1 MNLALTMSDC
11 QQNKKLVSQVR
22 LILDSLNRYNFSVNA
37 DRPKW
42 FHDLVTPHGLDG
54 EVITADNGIDWVE
67 ITIIY
72 SSGNVEM
79 LHKQYDDDGCLFDVG
94 FKEVT
99 HYMEVF
105 QALLPDYMWDR
116 VAESASDY
124 IQDST
129 TEKLELF
136 SLVAIAQLL

>member
-1 MNLALTMSDC
+1 MNLALTMSEC
-11 QQNKKLVSQVR
+11 QQNKKLVSQIR
-22 LILDSLNRYNFSVNA
+22 LIVDSLNLYNFGVNV
-37 DRPKW
+37 DRP
-42 FHDLVTPHGLDG
+42 DGLDG
-54 EVITADNGIDWVE
+54 EVITVDNGIDWVE

-72 SSGNVEM
+72 SSGHVEM
-79 LHKQYDDDGCLFDVG
+79 YHKQYDDDGCLFDVG

-105 QALLPDYMWDR
+105 QALLPDYMWDK
-116 VAESASDY
+116 VADSASDY
-124 IQDST
+124 VQDST

>member
-54 EVITADNGIDWVE
+54 EVITADNGIDRVD
-67 ITIIY
+67 ITFIADSVY
-72 SSGNVEM
+72 M
-79 LHKQYDDDGCLFDVG
+79 YRHQYDDDGCLFDVR
-94 FKEVT
+94 FKQIT

-105 QALLPDYMWDR
+105 QALLPDYMWDK
-116 VAESASDY
+116 VADSASDY
-124 IQDST
+124 VQDST

>member
-37 DRPKW
+37 DRP
-42 FHDLVTPHGLDG
+42 DGLDG

-72 SSGNVEM
+72 SSGHVEM
-79 LHKQYDDDGCLFDVG
+79 YHKQYDDDGCLFDVG

-105 QALLPDYMWDR
+105 QALLPDYMWDK
-116 VAESASDY
+116 VADSASDY
-124 IQDST
+124 VQDST

>member
-22 LILDSLNRYNFSVNA
+22 LIISSLNLYNFGVNV
-37 DRPKW
+37 DRP
-42 FHDLVTPHGLDG
+42 DGLDG

-72 SSGNVEM
+72 SSGHVEM

-105 QALLPDYMWDR
+105 QALLPEYMWDK
-116 VAESASDY
+116 VADSASDY
-124 IQDST
+124 VQDST

>member
-54 EVITADNGIDWVE
+54 EVITADNGIDRVD
-67 ITIIY
+67 ITFIADSVY
-72 SSGNVEM
+72 M
-79 LHKQYDDDGCLFDVG
+79 YRHQYDDDGNLIRVG
-94 FKEVT
+94 YLTPVT

-105 QALLPDYMWDR
+105 QALLPDYMWDK
-116 VAESASDY
+116 VADSASDY
-124 IQDST
+124 VQDST
-129 TEKLELF
+129 TENLELF
-136 SLVAIAQLL
+136 TLVAIAQLL